1 MVKSMELDFGSMSD
15 SDSWGDNSECEETPQ
30 DVTAFVSAFAAC
42 SKLYEVR
49 V

>member
-1 MVKSMELDFGSMSD
+1 MELDFGSMSD